1 MITLE
6 SIELLLTATF
16 RTLPPILLAGLGGML
31 STRVGLLN
39 MGLEGM
45 MLIGAFTA
53 VITSYYTGSAYIGL
67 VAAIIVGATMGI
79 SFALFCIKFKA
90 DNVVVGVA
98 LNMFALGITKYMLK
112 LLFGVSGA
120 FSSPDIQGL
129 NNFSIPIL
137 GNIPILRS
145 LDNQSI
151 LVYLAIILTFVIHY
165 IIYKTPQGLRLRAT
179 GTHPMAVSTA
189 GVKVNRLKYITITFS
204 GILAS
209 LGGAHL
215 SLGQLTMFT
224 DNMTNGRGFIAMA
237 ANIFGKNT
245 PIGTFIGSLL
255 FSFTDA
261 ITMRMQT
268 FGFPPTLIQIIPYLI
283 TLITLYLVGVKALRA
298 NRKNIELNTKG

>member
-1 MITLE
+1 MNSLE
-6 SIELLLTATF
+6 SIEMLLTATF
-16 RTLPPILLAGLGGML
+16 RILPPILLAGLGGML
-31 STRVGLLN
+31 SSRVGLLN

-45 MLIGAFTA
+45 MLIGSFTA
-53 VITSYYTGSAYIGL
+53 VIASYYSGSAYIGL
-67 VAAIIVGATMGI
+67 LAAMLAGAILGL
-79 SFALFCIKFKA
+79 SFALFSIKFKA

-98 LNMFALGITKYMLK
+98 LNMFALGITKYL
-112 LLFGVSGA
+112 LRILFGVSGA
-120 FSSPDIQGL
+120 FSSPDIKGL
-129 NNFSIPIL
+129 NNFSIPL
-137 GNIPILRS
+137 LDNIPILRS
-145 LDNQSI
+145 LNNQSI
-151 LVYLAIILTFVIHY
+151 LVYLSIILTFIIHY
-165 IIYKTPQGLRLRAT
+165 IIYKTPQGLRIRAT

-204 GILAS
+204 GLLSA

-245 PIGTFIGSLL
+245 PIGTFVGSLL

-283 TLITLYLVGVKALRA
+283 TLITLYLVAIKASRV
-298 NRKNIELNTKG
+298 NRKSVDLNTKG